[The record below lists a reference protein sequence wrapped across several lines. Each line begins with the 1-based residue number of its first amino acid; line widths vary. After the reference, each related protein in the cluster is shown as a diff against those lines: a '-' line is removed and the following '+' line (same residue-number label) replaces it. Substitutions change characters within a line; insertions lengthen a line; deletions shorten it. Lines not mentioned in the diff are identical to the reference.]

1 MSTAE
6 QPRKIVRPV
15 LLIAGILLIAAS
27 LRAPFT
33 SVAPVLGMIRESFSL
48 GTAEAG
54 LLTTLP
60 ILAFAAVSPFAVLI
74 ARAFGM
80 ERSLFGALLLVVG
93 AIAVRSSGPVW
104 CLYLGTAGIGAGIA
118 VCNVLLPSLLKRDF
132 PHRVAALT
140 GAYAVTS
147 GATAALASAIVVP
160 LAERSGFGLP
170 GLDGPILGWPSL
182 GWQGALGLLA
192 ILPLAA
198 MAMWLPQ
205 LGGHSA
211 PAKGAA
217 GASPGGGIWRSPLAW
232 QVSLFMGLN
241 SFIYYVVIGWLPA
254 ILVDAGY
261 SPVQAGSLHGVMQ
274 LATAVPG
281 LLLGAAVGRLRDQR
295 AITVGMSAVAAL
307 SLAGLLAM
315 PQAGA
320 VWAALFGFGSGGA
333 FMLGLSFMSLR
344 AATAPQA
351 AALSGMAQCVGYLM
365 AAAGPPLIGVL
376 HDLSG
381 GWRLPLAV
389 VIALCV
395 AMAGLGSFAGRAR
408 HV

>member
-1 MSTAE
+1 MSTVE
-6 QPRKIVRPV
+6 RPDKIVRPV

-104 CLYLGTAGIGAGIA
+104 CLYLGTVGIGAGIA

-160 LAERSGFGLP
+160 LAGRSGLG
-170 GLDGPILGWPSL
+170 GLDL

-211 PAKGAA
+211 PAKGATS
-217 GASPGGGIWRSPLAW
+217 ASPGGGIWRSPLAW

-281 LLLGAAVGRLRDQR
+281 LLLGAVVGRLRDQR
-295 AITVGMSAVAAL
+295 AITAGMSAIAAL

-320 VWAALFGFGSGGA
+320 VWAALFGFGSGGT

-365 AAAGPPLIGVL
+365 AAAGPPTIGLL

-381 GWRLPLAV
+381 GWQTPLAV
-389 VIALCV
+389 VIALCF
-395 AMAGLGSFAGRAR
+395 AMAGLGSLAGRAR

>member
-1 MSTAE
+1 MSTVE
-6 QPRKIVRPV
+6 RPGKIARPL

-74 ARAFGM
+74 ARAYGM
-80 ERSLFGALLLVVG
+80 ERSLFGALLLLVA
-93 AIAVRSSGPVW
+93 AIAVRSSGPAW

-160 LAERSGFGLP
+160 LAGRP
-170 GLDGPILGWPSL
+170 GLGGPDL

-211 PAKGAA
+211 PLKGVA
-217 GASPGGGIWRSPLAW
+217 GSSPGGAIWRSSLAW

-281 LLLGAAVGRLRDQR
+281 LLLAAVVGRLRDQR
-295 AITVGMSAVAAL
+295 AITVGMSAIAAL
-307 SLAGLLAM
+307 SLAGLLLM
-315 PQAGA
+315 PRAGA
-320 VWAALFGFGSGGA
+320 VWAALFGFGSGGT

-389 VIALCV
+389 VVALCF
-395 AMAGLGSFAGRAR
+395 AMAGLGSLAGRAR

>member
-1 MSTAE
+1 MSTVE
-6 QPRKIVRPV
+6 RPGKIVRPV

-160 LAERSGFGLP
+160 LAARPSLGLSGLG
-170 GLDGPILGWPSL
+170 GPDL

-192 ILPLAA
+192 VLPLAA

-211 PAKGAA
+211 PVKGAA
-217 GASPGGGIWRSPLAW
+217 GTSPGGAIWRSPLAW

-281 LLLGAAVGRLRDQR
+281 LLLAAVVGRLRDQR
-295 AITVGMSAVAAL
+295 AITVGMSAIAAL
-307 SLAGLLAM
+307 SLAGLLLM

-320 VWAALFGFGSGGA
+320 VWAALFGFGSGGT

-389 VIALCV
+389 VVALCF
-395 AMAGLGSFAGRAR
+395 AMAGLGSLAGRAR

>member
-1 MSTAE
+1 MSTVE
-6 QPRKIVRPV
+6 RPGKIARPV

-93 AIAVRSSGPVW
+93 AIAVRSSGSVW

-160 LAERSGFGLP
+160 LAGRSGLG
-170 GLDGPILGWPSL
+170 GPDL

-192 ILPLAA
+192 VLPLVA

-211 PAKGAA
+211 PAKGAT
-217 GASPGGGIWRSPLAW
+217 GVSPGGGIWRSPLAW

-281 LLLGAAVGRLRDQR
+281 LLLAAVVGRLRDQR
-295 AITVGMSAVAAL
+295 AITAGMSAIAAL
-307 SLAGLLAM
+307 SLAGLLLM

-320 VWAALFGFGSGGA
+320 VWAALFGFGSGGT

-389 VIALCV
+389 VIALCF
-395 AMAGLGSFAGRAR
+395 AMAGLGSLAGRAR

>member
-1 MSTAE
+1 MSTVE
-6 QPRKIVRPV
+6 RPGKIARPL

-74 ARAFGM
+74 ARAVGM
-80 ERSLFGALLLVVG
+80 ERSLFGALLFIVG
-93 AIAVRSSGPVW
+93 AIAVRSAGPVW

-132 PHRVAALT
+132 PQRVAALT
-140 GAYAVTS
+140 GAYALTS
-147 GATAALASAIVVP
+147 GATAALASAVIVP
-160 LAERSGFGLP
+160 LAQQPGFG
-170 GLDGPILGWPSL
+170 WPV
-182 GWQGALGLLA
+182 ALGLLA
-192 ILPLAA
+192 VLPLAA
-198 MAMWLPQ
+198 MALWLPQ

-211 PAKGAA
+211 PLKGGAGAA
-217 GASPGGGIWRSPLAW
+217 QGGGVWRSRLAW

-261 SPVQAGSLHGVMQ
+261 SAVQAGSLHGVMQ

-281 LLLGAAVGRLRDQR
+281 LLLGAVVGRMRDQR
-295 AITVGMSAVAAL
+295 AVTVTMSAIAAL
-307 SLAGLLAM
+307 SLLGLLSV
-315 PQAGA
+315 PQMGA
-320 VWAALFGFGSGGA
+320 VWAALFGIGSGGT

-381 GWRLPLAV
+381 GWRMPLAI
-389 VIALCV
+389 VIGLCF
-395 AMAGLGSFAGRAR
+395 AMAGLGALAGRAR